1 MAGSDKFAQHCGRTF
16 WMDTDMMKMLPWN
29 KRSLYAA
36 AALALSVPATA
47 PLWAQASGDSE
58 VRIRKIESEVSAL
71 QRAVFPGTDGR
82 FFPQLQSG
90 QSATSQPGSAAS
102 APSADMLARMDA
114 LEGQVARLTAQVEED
129 HNKLEKLDARLAAV
143 EAPAKT
149 LASDASAAS
158 TSAAST
164 TTVSPSSSSTDSNLA
179 AMGAK
184 PKPVPAAAAAKPAA
198 GSDAAAKRL
207 AAVRAIAKP
216 KTRDAGDD
224 EYSYGFRLWEAKFYP
239 ESEQQLKMFLQKYPK
254 HPRTSYARNLLGRN
268 YLDDANAREAAGWFL
283 QNYKFEPAG
292 DRAPDSLLLLAEAM
306 RQMGDSKRGCVA
318 LKQFSGTFPAE
329 AAGRLKNQSD
339 ATSAGLKC
347 N

>member
-1 MAGSDKFAQHCGRTF
+1 MAGSDKSGQGCGRTF
-16 WMDTDMMKMLPWN
+16 WMDTDMMNMLPWK

-36 AALALSVPATA
+36 TALALLAPMA
-47 PLWAQASGDSE
+47 PLWAQTSGDTE
-58 VRIRKIESEVSAL
+58 VRIRKVEAEVSAL

-90 QSATSQPGSAAS
+90 QSASVQPGSAAT
-102 APSADMLARMDA
+102 AGSADMLMRMDA

-129 HNKLEKLDARLAAV
+129 RNKLEKLEARLAAV
-143 EAPAKT
+143 EAGIKAPAAT
-149 LASDASAAS
+149 EPNTTS
-158 TSAAST
+158 TNN
-164 TTVSPSSSSTDSNLA
+164 NLA
-179 AMGAK
+179 AMGAA
-184 PKPVPAAAAAKPAA
+184 PKPASAPAAAKPTVKPTVKPAA
-198 GSDAAAKRL
+198 GSDAAAMRL
-207 AAVRAIAKP
+207 AAVRAVPKP

-239 ESEQQLKMFLQKYPK
+239 ESEQQLKMFLQKYSK

-283 QNYKFEPAG
+283 QNYKLEPKG

-318 LKQFSGTFPAE
+318 IKQFAGTFAAE
-329 AAGRLKNQSD
+329 AAGRLKNQYD

>member
-1 MAGSDKFAQHCGRTF
+1 MTLLL
-16 WMDTDMMKMLPWN
+16 WT

-36 AALALSVPATA
+36 TALALTAPAMA
-47 PLWAQASGDSE
+47 PLWAQTSGETE
-58 VRIRKIESEVSAL
+58 VRIRKVESEVAAL
-71 QRAVFPGTDGR
+71 QRAVFPGSDGR

-90 QSATSQPGSAAS
+90 QRATVQPGSPAS
-102 APSADMLARMDA
+102 APNADMLARMDA

-129 HNKLEKLDARLAAV
+129 HNRVEKLDARLKAIEGLPKPVAAI
-143 EAPAKT
+143 ESPG
-149 LASDASAAS
+149 S
-158 TSAAST
+158 T
-164 TTVSPSSSSTDSNLA
+164 STDSNLA
-179 AMGAK
+179 AMGAA
-184 PKPVPAAAAAKPAA
+184 PKPAPAAAKSAAKPSAKPAA
-198 GSDAAAKRL
+198 ASDAAAKRV
-207 AAVRAIAKP
+207 AAVSAVSKP
-216 KTRDAGDD
+216 KTKDAGDD

-283 QNYKFEPAG
+283 QNYKLEPNG
-292 DRAPDSLLLLAEAM
+292 DRAPDSLLLLGEAM

-318 LKQFSGTFPAE
+318 IKQFAGTFSAE
-329 AAGRLKNQSD
+329 AAGRLKNQYD

>member
-1 MAGSDKFAQHCGRTF
+1 MAGSDRSVHDHWRKF
-16 WMDTDMMKMLPWN
+16 WMDTKFMNMLPWT
-29 KRSLYAA
+29 KSSLYAV
-36 AALALSVPATA
+36 AALALAAPALA
-47 PLWAQASGDSE
+47 PLWAQTNGNTE
-58 VRIRKIESEVSAL
+58 VRIRKIEAEVSAL

-90 QSATSQPGSAAS
+90 QPTSIQPGSPAS
-102 APSADMLARMDA
+102 APSADMLVRMDA

-129 HNKLEKLDARLAAV
+129 HNRLEKLDARLAAV
-143 EAPAKT
+143 EAATKAP
-149 LASDASAAS
+149 AS
-158 TSAAST
+158 TVST
-164 TTVSPSSSSTDSNLA
+164 SSSSTDSNLA

-184 PKPVPAAAAAKPAA
+184 PKPAAVAATAKPTAKPAA
-198 GSDAAAKRL
+198 ASDAAAKRL
-207 AAVRAIAKP
+207 AAVRAVPKP

-254 HPRTSYARNLLGRN
+254 HPRTSYARNLLGRD
-268 YLDDANAREAAGWFL
+268 YLDDANPREAAGWFL
-283 QNYKFEPAG
+283 QNYKLEPKG

-306 RQMGDSKRGCVA
+306 RQMGDSKRSCVA
-318 LKQFSGTFPAE
+318 IKQFAGTFPAE
-329 AAGRLKNQSD
+329 AVGRLKSQYD